1 MNKRRLNRA
10 FRAAAAV
17 WFSAALAGG
26 FILLVRWRW
35 ASAEPIRRVSILVAL
50 TAIVF
55 LTYFVLG
62 LAGFRIQLDRD
73 ARVRVPRV
81 IAWLIVACVTVVVFG
96 VLFYL
101 LLRGS

>member
-1 MNKRRLNRA
+1 VNKKRLNRA

-17 WFSAALAGG
+17 WFGVALASC

-35 ASAEPIRRVSILVAL
+35 FSTNPISRISVVVAL

-62 LAGFRIQLDRD
+62 LAGYRVSLDRD
-73 ARVRVPRV
+73 ARVRVPRL

-101 LLRGS
+101 LLRRS